1 MSRYDPRVSTPRKKL
16 QETVL
21 SQRTFTDIKID
32 GVYMYK
38 NTTETMSA
46 KLLSNKKVI

>member
-1 MSRYDPRVSTPRKKL
+1 MSRYDTKVSTPKKL
-16 QETVL
+16 QEAVL
-21 SQRTFTDIKID
+21 SQRTFTDVKID

-38 NTTETMSA
+38 NTTKTMSA